1 MKLRV
6 RAHRFHEQQPSFHMV
21 SQEFA
26 HKTLLKLTAFTDL
39 SFPNNELRNTPSR
52 IVYSKKD
59 QIFISTNGVS
69 AKVGARHSGP
79 GKHPSQ
85 SARILLRWGLKQSRS
100 NKEISAA
107 FP

>member
-1 MKLRV
+1 
-6 RAHRFHEQQPSFHMV
+6 MV

-26 HKTLLKLTAFTDL
+26 HKTLLKLTAFMDL

-85 SARILLRWGLKQSRS
+85 SARVPLLWDLKQSRS
-100 NKEISAA
+100 IKKSLHL
-107 FP
+107 FPSLS